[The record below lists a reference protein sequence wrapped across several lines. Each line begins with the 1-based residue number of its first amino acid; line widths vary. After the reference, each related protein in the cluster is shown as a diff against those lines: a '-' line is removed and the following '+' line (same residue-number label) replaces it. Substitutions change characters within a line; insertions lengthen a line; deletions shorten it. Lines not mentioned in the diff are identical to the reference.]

1 MNSRVGDE
9 KMHQTET
16 VEDVDYRQLYEQQ
29 LVKNAA
35 QEVLIAKLQNEIS
48 YTRTS
53 QPPMSDLRFE
63 YMVNLKCKVKSLSSL
78 VKAFETGDKYKQMKA
93 AFKLQLEAKDRTI
106 RNLRIE
112 LSKANS
118 QIITVR
124 EYWSEIFDDLEKAHA
139 KEIDGKDRE
148 INAIDKR
155 LLKTQQQLDAEK
167 DKSLSLLKKLYN
179 VEVKL
184 EEEKEINKKL
194 KNQIRRD
201 HETSSKPSSM
211 VPNRGKITN
220 NREKTDRKPGGQ
232 PGHDGHR
239 RKMHNP
245 TSIIE
250 VPVPE
255 KYSNNPLFKETG
267 KTIRKQLIDIRIEV
281 VVDEYFTK
289 EFRNV
294 FTGQRVH
301 AEFPKGLVNDVTY
314 GGKIKALAFMLNNH
328 CNVSI
333 GKVSDFINEVT
344 GGELRISTGMING
357 LAKEFSIR
365 TQSSQRKAFADMLL
379 SPFLHVD
386 FTGAT
391 VNGKKLNVVVCADGM
406 NVLYYAKPHK
416 GHKGIKGTPVENYQ
430 FTLIHDHELTF
441 YSYGGSHQECLEHI
455 RRYLKD
461 SIINEPNLTW
471 NKQMRELIQE
481 MIHFRK
487 NLDPEDERNPDEIN
501 PKKVTELESR
511 YDEILK
517 LAESE
522 YEYEPP
528 SKYYPDGQNLYERL
542 VKYRDNHLLFLHDRR
557 IPYTNNLAERLLRI
571 FKRKQHQVMAFR
583 SFGGLES
590 LCDCLGAIASL
601 RDQGKNLYESI
612 TEIFDTPK
620 KINDDKVA

>member
-1 MNSRVGDE
+1 ML
-9 KMHQTET
+9 KTET
-16 VEDVDYRQLYEQQ
+16 VKSVDYQYLYEQQ

-35 QEVLIAKLQNEIS
+35 QEVLITRLQNEVS
-48 YTRTS
+48 YIRTN

-63 YMVNLKCKVKSLSSL
+63 YMANLKCKVKSLSSL
-78 VKAFETGDKYKQMKA
+78 VKAFETGDKYRQMKTN
-93 AFKLQLEAKDRTI
+93 FKMQLDAKDRII
-106 RNLRIE
+106 RKLRE
-112 LSKANS
+112 DLSKANT

-124 EYWSEIFDDLEKAHA
+124 EYWSEIFDELEKEHA
-139 KEIDGKDRE
+139 KELAGKDRE
-148 INAIDKR
+148 IKAIGKK

-167 DKSLSLLKKLYN
+167 DKSLALLKKLCK

-184 EEEKEINKKL
+184 AEEQEKNKKL
-194 KNQIRRD
+194 KNQIRRN

-211 VPNRGKITN
+211 VPNRKKITN

-239 RKMHNP
+239 RKRHKP

-250 VPVPE
+250 VPAPE
-255 KYSNNPLFKETG
+255 KYVNNPLFKPTG
-267 KTIRKQLIDIRIEV
+267 NIIRKQHVDIRI
-281 VVDEYFTK
+281 DLDIIEYFTK
-289 EFRNV
+289 EYRNV
-294 FTGQRVH
+294 LTGQRVH

-314 GGKIKALAFMLNNH
+314 GGKVKALAFMLNNH

-333 GKVSDFINEVT
+333 EKVSDFINEVT

-357 LAKEFSIR
+357 LAKEFSIK
-365 TQSSQRKAFADMLL
+365 TQSSQKKAFADMLL
-379 SPFLHVD
+379 SPFVHVD

-391 VNGKKLNVVVCADGM
+391 VNGKKLNVVVCADGV

-416 GHKGIKGTPVENYQ
+416 GHKGIKGTPVEDYQ
-430 FTLIHDHELTF
+430 FTLIHDHEVAF

-461 SIINEPNLTW
+461 SILNEPNLTW

-487 NLDPEDERNPDEIN
+487 NIDTEKGLKPDKNQTKRIAEFE
-501 PKKVTELESR
+501 TR
-511 YDEILK
+511 YDEILE
-517 LAESE
+517 LAKSE

-528 SKYYPDGQNLYERL
+528 SNYYPEGHNLYERL
-542 VKYRDNHLLFLHDRR
+542 VKYRDSHLLFLHDWR

-601 RDQGKNLYESI
+601 RDQGNNLYESI
-612 TEIFDTPK
+612 TEIFNTPK
-620 KINDDKVA
+620 EKIGGKVA